1 MSGQGIGNTARPISA
16 DDVRAQAAE
25 WLARRVSGEWTE
37 AEQKELDA
45 WMQRS
50 ASHRVAFL
58 RVQGAWSHTYRL
70 AALRKPMLQK
80 VPPSKARS
88 FVMARAAAILAV
100 VAVGIGTTLYLQK
113 PQERIFA
120 TALGDRATVTLGD
133 GSVVELN
140 TDTKLRARIGADKRT
155 LWLDKGEAYFKV
167 VHDPKRPFVVIAG
180 NRRLTDIGTKF
191 IVRRDADRLKVSL
204 LEGSVQFDTNGSP
217 GKAPILLV
225 SGDELVATNTSV
237 STTRRPLTALSKE
250 MSWRTGMLVFDKA
263 SLADIATEFNR
274 YNRKKLVIADAT
286 AARRT
291 IGASFSIN
299 DVELF
304 ARMARN
310 VLRLHVEDRGDKIV
324 ISR

>member
-1 MSGQGIGNTARPISA
+1 MSGRGTTAIPRPGSA

-25 WLARRVSGEWTE
+25 WLARRVSDDWSEV
-37 AEQKELDA
+37 QQRELDM
-45 WMQRS
+45 WLEDS

-58 RVQGAWSHTYRL
+58 RVQGAWSHTHRL
-70 AALRKPMLQK
+70 AALRKPMSQEPL
-80 VPPSKARS
+80 SANRRA
-88 FVMARAAAILAV
+88 FFMIRAAAVVAL
-100 VAVGIGTTLYLQK
+100 VAVGIGTTLYLQR
-113 PQERIFA
+113 PQERVFA
-120 TALGDRATVTLGD
+120 TALGERETVTLGD

-140 TDTKLRARIGADKRT
+140 TNTRLRAQIGTSQRK

-167 VHDPKRPFVVIAG
+167 THDPKRPFVVIAG
-180 NRRLTDIGTKF
+180 NRRLTDLGTKF
-191 IVRRDADRLKVSL
+191 IVRRTEDRLKVSL
-204 LEGSVQFDTNGSP
+204 LEGSVRFETNGSSSQP
-217 GKAPILLV
+217 PILLV
-225 SGDELVATNTSV
+225 PGDELVAIASSV
-237 STTRRPLTALSKE
+237 STARKPVAVLSKE
-250 MSWRTGMLVFDKA
+250 MSWRSGILMFDKA
-263 SLADIATEFNR
+263 SLAEVAAEFNR

-310 VLRLHVEDRGDKIV
+310 VLRLHVEDRGDEIV